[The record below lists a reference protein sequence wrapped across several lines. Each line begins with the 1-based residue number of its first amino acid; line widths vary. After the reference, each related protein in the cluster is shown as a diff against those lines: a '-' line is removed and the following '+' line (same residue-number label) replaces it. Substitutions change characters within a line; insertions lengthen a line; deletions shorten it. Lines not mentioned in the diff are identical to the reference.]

1 MSLENKVKQIIISN
15 LQLNENEK
23 ITKNSSFTEDLGADS
38 LDVVELVMA
47 LEEEFDIEISDNDS
61 EKLNTFG
68 DVIKFL
74 TSKGVA

>member
-23 ITKNSSFTEDLGADS
+23 ITENTSFTEDLGADS

-61 EKLNTFG
+61 EKLNTFEMLLS
-68 DVIKFL
+68 F
-74 TSKGVA
+74 

>member
-23 ITKNSSFTEDLGADS
+23 ITENSSFTEDLGADS

-74 TSKGVA
+74 TSKGIA

>member
-1 MSLENKVKQIIISN
+1 MSIENKIKQVIISN
-15 LQLNENEK
+15 LALSENEN
-23 ITKNSSFTEDLGADS
+23 ITPETSFTEDLGADS

-47 LEEEFDIEISDNDS
+47 LEEEFDVEISDNEA

-74 TSKGVA
+74 NSKGIK

>member
-23 ITKNSSFTEDLGADS
+23 ITENSSFTEDLGADS

>member
-23 ITKNSSFTEDLGADS
+23 ITENTSFTEDLGADS

>member
-23 ITKNSSFTEDLGADS
+23 ITENSSFTEDLGADS

-74 TSKGVA
+74 TSKGVT

>member
-1 MSLENKVKQIIISN
+1 
-15 LQLNENEK
+15 
-23 ITKNSSFTEDLGADS
+23 
-38 LDVVELVMA
+38 MA

>member
-23 ITKNSSFTEDLGADS
+23 ITENSSFTEDLGADS

-61 EKLNTFG
+61 EKLDTFG